1 MADWTDMT
9 NNLRRSGHFAGS
21 SETERDAYFDFF
33 AGSDGAAAGF
43 VRATFSRALGQAIRL
58 EKGRG
63 LRLMPFELASP
74 RGMDTD

>member
-43 VRATFSRALGQAIRL
+43 IRAAFSKALGQAIRL

-63 LRLMPFELASP
+63 LRWITFGLASR